1 LNRRFLAVSIILSI
15 FFAFFSLVYNSFP
28 LWLDI
33 IGIILG
39 IIALYISGDVFL
51 EEALRVGIKYGISSK
66 SVGTYI
72 ISFGAVID
80 EFAVVFSSS
89 IRGYGSLSFGTIQ
102 GSNVITLII
111 FLPILAMVARKNFSG
126 FRKDGYVLLAVSL
139 VALAMSV
146 QWIRDPWYLG
156 IPMIAIYA
164 VYALVNRRPA
174 ENLPQKTETGVDYVA
189 MAAALILLGFAAEAL
204 VDYTV
209 AVSHIAGIASFYS
222 GFIITGVAGSLP
234 EIIMFG
240 LIIVRKDGDA
250 TLGITT
256 GTTIYKGSLILGIS
270 ILFGTV
276 NLSLGRW
283 SIILMSFL
291 ALIFIFLSF
300 VRIRKIYAVL
310 PLFAIAATYLVNLMI

>member
-1 LNRRFLAVSIILSI
+1 MNRRFLAVSIFLSI
-15 FFAFFSLVYNSFP
+15 FFAFFSLVYDSFP

-33 IGIILG
+33 IGIVLG

-51 EEALRVGIKYGISSK
+51 EEALNFGNKHGISRK

-111 FLPILAMVARKNFSG
+111 FLPVLALVAKKNFSR

-139 VALAMSV
+139 VALAMSI

-164 VYALVNRRPA
+164 IYALINRRPT
-174 ENLPQKTETGVDYVA
+174 EDPLQKTETGVDYVA
-189 MAAALILLGFAAEAL
+189 MVAALILLALAAEAL

-240 LIIVRKDGDA
+240 LIIVRKDGDT

-270 ILFGTV
+270 MLFGTV
-276 NLSLGRW
+276 DLSVGRW
-283 SIILMSFL
+283 SIILMSAL
-291 ALIFIFLSF
+291 AIIFIFLSF

-310 PLFAIAATYLVNLMI
+310 PLFALAATYLLNLMI

>member
-1 LNRRFLAVSIILSI
+1 MNLRFLIVSIILSI
-15 FFAFFSLVYNSFP
+15 FFAFFSLVYDSFP

-51 EEALRVGIKYGISSK
+51 EEALHVGIKYGISSK

-102 GSNVITLII
+102 GSNVITLIV
-111 FLPILAMVARKNFSG
+111 FLPILALVARKNFSG
-126 FRKDGYVLLAVSL
+126 FRKDGFVLLAVSL

-164 VYALVNRRPA
+164 LYALVNRRPA
-174 ENLPQKTETGVDYVA
+174 GDLPQKTEIGVDYTA
-189 MAAALILLGFAAEAL
+189 MVAALVLLGLAAEAL

-270 ILFGTV
+270 MLFGTV
-276 NLSLGRW
+276 DLSVGRW
-283 SIILMSFL
+283 SIILMSAF

>member
-1 LNRRFLAVSIILSI
+1 MSV
-15 FFAFFSLVYNSFP
+15 FFIFFSLVYDSFP
-28 LWLDI
+28 LWIDI
-33 IGIILG
+33 TGIILG

-51 EEALRVGIKYGISSK
+51 EEALHVGMKYGISSK

-89 IRGYGSLSFGTIQ
+89 IRGYGSLSFGTVQ

-111 FLPILAMVARKNFSG
+111 FLPVLALMARKNFSG
-126 FRKDGYVLLAVSL
+126 FRRDGYVLLAISII
-139 VALAMSV
+139 ALAMSV
-146 QWIRDPWYLG
+146 VWVRDPWYLG
-156 IPMIAIYA
+156 IPLIAIYA
-164 VYALVNRRPA
+164 LYALSNRASTHELPHRSETEVN
-174 ENLPQKTETGVDYVA
+174 YVE
-189 MAAALILLGFAAEAL
+189 MAVALVLLALAAEAL

-209 AVSHIAGIASFYS
+209 SISRIAGIASFSS

-240 LIIVRKDGDA
+240 LVMVRKDGEA

-270 ILFGTV
+270 LLFGTV
-276 NLSLGRW
+276 ELSVGRW
-283 SIILMSFL
+283 SIILMSTLSF
-291 ALIFIFLSF
+291 IFIFLSF

-310 PLFAIAATYLVNLMI
+310 PLLAIAATYLLNLVI

>member
-1 LNRRFLAVSIILSI
+1 MNRRFLAVSIILSI

>member
-1 LNRRFLAVSIILSI
+1 M
-15 FFAFFSLVYNSFP
+15 
-28 LWLDI
+28 
-33 IGIILG
+33 
-39 IIALYISGDVFL
+39 
-51 EEALRVGIKYGISSK
+51 
-66 SVGTYI
+66 GTYI

-164 VYALVNRRPA
+164 VYALVSRRPA